1 MRHMSRMIAT
11 LAFLVVAAV
20 ALGACSGGTD
30 GAALVESRCDT
41 CHSVDWVTGASDAA
55 RADWEGTVARM
66 EAKGLQVTA
75 EERATIVEH
84 LNATY
89 PPE

>member
-1 MRHMSRMIAT
+1 MIALLT
-11 LAFLVVAAV
+11 VLVVAAV

-30 GAALVESRCDT
+30 GASLVKSRCGT

-55 RADWEGTVARM
+55 RADWEGTVTRM
-66 EAKGLQVTA
+66 EVKGLQVTD
-75 EERATIVEH
+75 EERITIIDH